1 MESLL
6 EDFYIQLEETRNKVS
21 SYQHLQPNEIQSAQ
35 ITECHISID
44 AIYRTVQSMQDA
56 APMPMESDDVYA
68 AMTQNCLVKANQ
80 LCCDIL
86 NTFFGA
92 AKTVADAGLECQQA
106 IAQMVEISIRLSV
119 ESSDTSMP
127 AEIINFAEKYAEY
140 QRAVLRQRSKP
151 SIAALA
157 NMRKLAK
164 AQSIPVVEYIRS
176 TLEHD
181 THNDGDNDVEKRP
194 HAHAI
199 TFIFGEASSL
209 IHPLILWKDGISNIL
224 LQLQEQDA
232 ARENEHISRVN
243 CFETSVQSSLLKM
256 CNSTIDTLHKEAST
270 LGKTVGEWFLA
281 DNSHTATIS
290 VVDSNLDE
298 MAFICQV
305 LHRYEAFS
313 RHLAHDGESEG
324 SSVLQQ
330 HLAEHIFLYS
340 TAEAK
345 LLSYNIETAIELAQP
360 VQIVMGIDRYV
371 PSVVED
377 AYYISQRCLERAS
390 STLSPKTIILTANSL
405 VEVWGTNGGIH
416 AALMEQKGC
425 YAATDTVTDSKNKHA
440 NIEKAPSSGFNLFL
454 SALEKDIDG
463 GSKASNQTRKNNPS
477 SGNVDIHRVQ
487 MDVQICLLNG
497 LMAASSAC
505 NSLSTLFDSLLLDD
519 NGEAL
524 DNGDSSMLSVAKEQL
539 QIYSKAYHEILTS
552 QIHVFLEEWVGKVVS
567 TETPPPLIASLPHSP
582 SIHRLFYQLSKQNYD
597 LNANSLKDAESE
609 EMMKHLV
616 SPFEESR
623 LMIEIQNGKCDDQV
637 ARQLLQE
644 VSHQVVQLFL
654 STLFNQ
660 KQRKFSE
667 WGSLLLGKQIRRLEE
682 YFCSYILKTNGNTS
696 SILRTFKRLAQT
708 VTILQCTT
716 PRDWVAMKGEVG
728 DTEFDL
734 SQGEIRLVM
743 SLRSDWTGEAID
755 AVCQL
760 TG

>member
-1 MESLL
+1 
-6 EDFYIQLEETRNKVS
+6 
-21 SYQHLQPNEIQSAQ
+21 
-35 ITECHISID
+35 
-44 AIYRTVQSMQDA
+44 MQDA

-224 LQLQEQDA
+224 LHLQEQDA

-582 SIHRLFYQLSKQNYD
+582 SIHRLFYQLSKQNYA